1 MTKLSPIEFESTEEE
16 AAYEAW
22 LRAKVAA
29 SLASDEPDIPHDDAM
44 AELDEVIEQA
54 RRDAATRLAS

>member
-1 MTKLSPIEFESTEEE
+1 MTEHSPIISEFDSAEEQ

-29 SLASDEPDIPHDDAM
+29 SLADDRPTVPHDAAM
-44 AELDEVIEQA
+44 AEIDAIIERA
-54 RRDAATRLAS
+54 RKPGSC